1 MCFLLEVFKF
11 YVISARSWSNL
22 TLIIC
27 LGFVLFISPHWARH
41 CRGIAVVATV
51 RWGIVCGNNHLNQL
65 NPHLD
70 PANCPSQGPGFG
82 GWTPDVVYGWGLSP
96 MGSHT
101 PWIPMN
107 SIESIMESP
116 GRTRWQ
122 IHLRF
127 DSIHINSPV
136 SWGRLKLTTM
146 QWPAKPVDSHFC
158 FGRHSAYS
166 LAIFR
171 FLF

>member
-107 SIESIMESP
+107 SIGKHHGKP
-116 GRTRWQ
+116 GPNTLADPPE
-122 IHLRF
+122 IRF
-127 DSIHINSPV
+127 NSHQFASQLGKV
-136 SWGRLKLTTM
+136 ETHNHAMTCKAGWFTLLF
-146 QWPAKPVDSHFC
+146 WPA
-158 FGRHSAYS
+158 
-166 LAIFR
+166 
-171 FLF
+171 